1 MEEKHAKGVCLQ
13 MPRKMELVQVKM
25 FWEEFSSTRDGQVQG
40 TEVLGQTHPSKHC
53 EFYQSQ
59 QRRCSFCEK

>member
-1 MEEKHAKGVCLQ
+1 MQEKHAKGVCLQ

-40 TEVLGQTHPSKHC
+40 MEVLG
-53 EFYQSQ
+53 
-59 QRRCSFCEK
+59 